1 MIDVLQLS
9 EKSYLRTHQIAQR
22 LEKELVEAHNITWQ
36 EYQHQIMARELER
49 VDTAPVKTVPSDLD
63 LTPYVDYQDY
73 KLIETMKAS
82 MVTPLWQL
90 KEKQK

>member
-1 MIDVLQLS
+1 
-9 EKSYLRTHQIAQR
+9 
-22 LEKELVEAHNITWQ
+22 
-36 EYQHQIMARELER
+36 MARELER